1 MVFDSGIELCCF
13 PIAIARYEW
22 APKYWSNDYRNP
34 VGRYKVAGIFSKG
47 TPSLKNMNAHYVPW
61 YLSPTARNPYEDA
74 GTGVYGAGMILLDYP
89 NSQDLK
95 RYDIA
100 KKNGDLQKAWG
111 HFCEKHLKPIYKH
124 VSKND
129 GVPFTEVQ
137 VKTDYGERT
146 YPDLLDTFPIKDP
159 AIAFK
164 LGVALHGTN
173 DPECIGTS
181 ISAGCIR
188 MHNDNIL
195 KLISLLDINMDIVI
209 EKDSFYSM

>member
-1 MVFDSGIELCCF
+1 M
-13 PIAIARYEW
+13 
-22 APKYWSNDYRNP
+22 
-34 VGRYKVAGIFSKG
+34 
-47 TPSLKNMNAHYVPW
+47 
-61 YLSPTARNPYEDA
+61 
-74 GTGVYGAGMILLDYP
+74 
-89 NSQDLK
+89 
-95 RYDIA
+95 
-100 KKNGDLQKAWG
+100 
-111 HFCEKHLKPIYKH
+111 
-124 VSKND
+124 
-129 GVPFTEVQ
+129 Q